1 LPIFSKKEQ
10 LNMKARAISHIAV
23 CVRDLDKSL
32 VFYRDILG
40 MTVTMDA
47 IQDTRGGSRTQ
58 TYKHQR
64 DTRRVVHLGWS
75 DGEEPILVMTC
86 HPGDEPDGEP
96 IKLDQLGVSHYSF
109 TVDDLPGLAAELVAK
124 GVEIPGGIETFTN
137 AEGKMSSFYCLDP
150 DGILVQ
156 FDNSSGG

>member
-1 LPIFSKKEQ
+1 
-10 LNMKARAISHIAV
+10 MKARAISHIAV

-58 TYKHQR
+58 TYKHER
-64 DTRRVVHLGWS
+64 DTRRVVHLGWA
-75 DGEEPILVMTC
+75 DGEEPILVMTS
-86 HPGDEPDGEP
+86 HPGDQTDGEP
-96 IKLDQLGVSHYSF
+96 IKLDQVGVSHYSF
-109 TVDDLPGLAAELVAK
+109 TVDDLPGLAAELVVK

-137 AEGKMSSFYCLDP
+137 AEGKINSFYCLDP
-150 DGILVQ
+150 NGILVQ
-156 FDNSSGG
+156 FDNGTGG